1 MRESLTAAGWAI
13 VVDVLVLAPL
23 AAGAQPLSNPFDRND
38 APALVQNFAG
48 GQAHN
53 LSREFADDFYALY
66 GFGGKQR
73 VDRFARATLER
84 PMPWKFYGRIGPLN
98 FQNQLEPQPQGF
110 QFSFKRTGPSLTGRV
125 YFGVTRTFD

>member
-1 MRESLTAAGWAI
+1 MRESLTAAGRGII
-13 VVDVLVLAPL
+13 VALLVLAPL
-23 AAGAQPLSNPFDRND
+23 AAAAQPFSSPFDRND

-48 GQAHN
+48 GQAYN
-53 LSREFADDFYALY
+53 LNREFELDFYALY

-110 QFSFKRTGPSLTGRV
+110 RFSFQRTGPSLTGRV

>member
-13 VVDVLVLAPL
+13 IVAVLVLAPL
-23 AAGAQPLSNPFDRND
+23 AAAAQSLSNPFDRND
-38 APALVQNFAG
+38 APALVQNFG
-48 GQAHN
+48 GGPAHN
-53 LSREFADDFYALY
+53 LNREFELDLYALY

-110 QFSFKRTGPSLTGRV
+110 RFSFQRTGPSLTGRV
-125 YFGVTRTFD
+125 YFGITRTFD